1 MLLHF
6 YILIQHYIL
15 LQHLL
20 KSIILLKSNNLIRL
34 IFYNYIHL
42 EVAIDSLYLIINSSY
57 LLVFILISYFIIT
70 FLFNISTIIIF
81 SIFMFTFITSIYLWF
96 RDLLRE
102 LYIRYELYYFYLM
115 IIFDIFLSSELLLF
129 ISLFYTYFYLISS
142 ITLSILSYESLYLL
156 DPCQLSFI
164 NIYLLSNAA
173 INSNISFI
181 NLEITF
187 TSFYIFIFIYI
198 LYYNQIFI
206 NIQIQEFNIIS
217 LLLNDSI
224 YSCLFFFLTGL
235 HFFHLIIGLFLLS
248 LLFWSCSFLYFLISL
263 ISYSTTP
270 KDKDKGKDT

>member
-1 MLLHF
+1 M
-6 YILIQHYIL
+6 
-15 LQHLL
+15 
-20 KSIILLKSNNLIRL
+20 
-34 IFYNYIHL
+34 
-42 EVAIDSLYLIINSSY
+42 EVAIDSLYFLINSSY
-57 LLVFILISYFIIT
+57 LLVFILISYFIIS
-70 FLFNISTIIIF
+70 FSFNIYIIILLY
-81 SIFMFTFITSIYLWF
+81 IFIFIFIYSLYLWF

-102 LYIRYELYYFYLM
+102 LYIKYELYYFYL
-115 IIFDIFLSSELLLF
+115 IFIFDIFLFSELLLF
-129 ISLFYTYFYLISS
+129 ISLFYIYFYLISS
-142 ITLSILSYESLYLL
+142 IILSILSYESLYLL
-156 DPCQLSFI
+156 DPCQLSLI

-217 LLLNDSI
+217 LLINDSI

-248 LLFWSCSFLYFLISL
+248 LLFWSCSFLYSLVSL
-263 ISYSTTP
+263 IS
-270 KDKDKGKDT
+270 

>member
-1 MLLHF
+1 MELLLYF
-6 YILIQHYIL
+6 L
-15 LQHLL
+15 
-20 KSIILLKSNNLIRL
+20 SNNLMRL
-34 IFYNYIHL
+34 IFYNIIHL
-42 EVAIDSLYLIINSSY
+42 EVAIDSLYFLINSSY
-57 LLVFILISYFIIT
+57 LLVFIFISYFIIS
-70 FLFNISTIIIF
+70 FLFNIYIIILLY
-81 SIFMFTFITSIYLWF
+81 IFIFIYSLYLWF

-102 LYIRYELYYFYLM
+102 LYIKYELYYFYL
-115 IIFDIFLSSELLLF
+115 IFIFDIFLFSELLLF
-129 ISLFYTYFYLISS
+129 ISLFYIYFYLISS
-142 ITLSILSYESLYLL
+142 IILSILSYESLYLL

-217 LLLNDSI
+217 LLINDSI

-248 LLFWSCSFLYFLISL
+248 LLFWSCSFLYSLVSL
-263 ISYSTTP
+263 IS
-270 KDKDKGKDT
+270 